1 MSLQECFELFLRTK
15 QTRCRPQTMKFY
27 AWLCQNVSHLAE
39 ATGHLNTPVSTVSR
53 VVLEQWVIGLYQ
65 RVTAGGIRDTT
76 VKKMVKFLKQFFAYL
91 ADEGLIE
98 NDPAVKLK
106 CRIAQPVETRPFTAA
121 ELAQLFAFEPRKPV
135 EFRDRA
141 LWLLLL
147 DTGARCK
154 EAVSLRVSDWRGTV
168 IRIRNGK
175 GGRYREMG
183 IGTRTAQALQT
194 YVDHHRPQPPGDD
207 YLFLTDTGGPM
218 DTLRVNA
225 QLKRWAKR
233 VGVQK
238 ATPHRFRATFA
249 TRFVRNGGE
258 RDLIRLQALLGHSTL
273 DMSRHYV
280 KLAEAEEAVLTSSTA
295 SIVDELLAPP
305 AADSLPPIPVPTT
318 TFLPVD
324 VAAAMQTLLHFMAA
338 SPHGQHLLGQMLAAN
353 SQPPNLVNTAD
364 SLSAISSIP
373 GRSHR
378 PQLRGADLQ
387 GRAEPHPKSPEP
399 RSGNSR
405 TNPKRK
411 EVNIGDV

>member
-1 MSLQECFELFLRTK
+1 MPDCPPRRDEPLH
-15 QTRCRPQTMKFY
+15 
-27 AWLCQNVSHLAE
+27 LC
-39 ATGHLNTPVSTVSR
+39 
-53 VVLEQWVIGLYQ
+53 
-65 RVTAGGIRDTT
+65 
-76 VKKMVKFLKQFFAYL
+76 
-91 ADEGLIE
+91 
-98 NDPAVKLK
+98 
-106 CRIAQPVETRPFTAA
+106 
-121 ELAQLFAFEPRKPV
+121 ELAQLITFEPRKPV

-194 YVDHHRPQPPGDD
+194 YVEQHRPQPTGDD

-218 DTLRVNA
+218 NTLRVNA

-273 DMSRHYV
+273 DMSRHCV
-280 KLAEAEEAVLTSSTA
+280 NWTMPSDTCAVFQPTGHPCCPMPKTA
-295 SIVDELLAPP
+295 ALRDITPMPALCSRPTRMLSIC
-305 AADSLPPIPVPTT
+305 
-318 TFLPVD
+318 FL
-324 VAAAMQTLLHFMAA
+324 
-338 SPHGQHLLGQMLAAN
+338 
-353 SQPPNLVNTAD
+353 
-364 SLSAISSIP
+364 
-373 GRSHR
+373 
-378 PQLRGADLQ
+378 
-387 GRAEPHPKSPEP
+387 
-399 RSGNSR
+399 
-405 TNPKRK
+405 
-411 EVNIGDV
+411 